1 MKAIK
6 HIHKLFLT
14 ASILLLAL
22 TLTACS
28 NDKDSDCEC
37 IGKYQTAN
45 GDYFFVPKQPIDC
58 ETRQP
63 TTFHPSGYF
72 VGCVD

>member
-1 MKAIK
+1 MKTIK

-14 ASILLLAL
+14 ACILL
-22 TLTACS
+22 LTACS
-28 NDKDSDCEC
+28 NDKDNDCNC

-45 GDYFFVPKQPIDC
+45 GDYFIVPKQPIDC

-63 TTFHPSGYF
+63 TTLHPSGYF